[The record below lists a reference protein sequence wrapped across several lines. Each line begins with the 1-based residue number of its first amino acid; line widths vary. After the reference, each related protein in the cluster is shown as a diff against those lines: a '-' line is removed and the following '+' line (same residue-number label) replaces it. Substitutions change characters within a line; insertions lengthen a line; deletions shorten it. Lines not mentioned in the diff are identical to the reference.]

1 MRPAALPV
9 LRLAALALLAGVGAA
24 ATAQP
29 GYYVFDPAQTFVHF
43 EVRHFGTST
52 IRGRIGP
59 VPGSATL
66 DLAAKTGSVSLR
78 IPTATVSTGVPVMD
92 ARLRDPDLFGSVA
105 YPEAYYVSSDFR
117 FDAQG
122 QLAEL
127 RGEFTLRG
135 ISRPL
140 ALRMRRFGCHTHP
153 LLQRE
158 VCGGDFEGEL
168 RRSEFGADFGVP
180 VVSDRVKLVVQ
191 VEGIRR

>member
-1 MRPAALPV
+1 MRPAALPA
-9 LRLAALALLAGVGAA
+9 LRLAALALLSGACTAA
-24 ATAQP
+24 AAQA
-29 GYYVFDPAQTFVHF
+29 GYYVFDPAHTFVHF
-43 EVRHFGTST
+43 EVMHFATST

-66 DLAAKTGSVSLR
+66 DLAARTGSVSLR
-78 IPTATVSTGVPVMD
+78 IPTASVSTGVPPMD

-105 YPEAYYVSSDFR
+105 YPEAFYVSSDFR

-122 QLAEL
+122 QLVEL

-140 ALRMRRFGCHTHP
+140 VLRMRRFGCYTHP

-168 RRSEFGADFGVP
+168 RRTEYGADFGVP
-180 VVSDRVKLVVQ
+180 IVGDRVRLVVQ
-191 VEGIRR
+191 VEGIKR

>member
-1 MRPAALPV
+1 MRLAALPA
-9 LRLAALALLAGVGAA
+9 LRLASLALLAGVGAA
-24 ATAQP
+24 ANAQP
-29 GYYVFDPAQTFVHF
+29 GYFVFDSAHTFVHF
-43 EVRHFGTST
+43 EVQHFGTST

-66 DLAAKTGSVSLR
+66 DRAAKTGSVSLR
-78 IPTATVSTGVPVMD
+78 IPTASVSTGVPVMD

-117 FDAQG
+117 FDEKG

-140 ALRMRRFGCHTHP
+140 MLRMRRFGCHTHP

-180 VVSDRVKLVVQ
+180 VVSDRVKLVIQ

>member
-1 MRPAALPV
+1 
-9 LRLAALALLAGVGAA
+9 
-24 ATAQP
+24 
-29 GYYVFDPAQTFVHF
+29 VFDPAQTFVHF
-43 EVRHFGTST
+43 EVMHFGTST

-59 VPGSATL
+59 VPGNATL
-66 DLAAKTGSVSLR
+66 DLAARSGSVSLR
-78 IPTATVSTGVPVMD
+78 IPTATASTGVKEMD
-92 ARLRDPDLFGSVA
+92 ARLRDPDLFASVA

-117 FDAQG
+117 FDALG
-122 QLAEL
+122 QLAEV

-140 ALRMRRFGCHTHP
+140 VLRARRFGCHTHP

-168 RRSEFGADFGVP
+168 RRTEFGADFGVP
-180 VVSDRVKLVVQ
+180 IVADRVRLLVQ

>member
-1 MRPAALPV
+1 MRPAALPAA
-9 LRLAALALLAGVGAA
+9 RLAALALLSLACAGAR
-24 ATAQP
+24 AQA

-43 EVRHFGTST
+43 EVMHFGTST

-66 DLAAKTGSVSLR
+66 DPAARSGSVSLR
-78 IPTATVSTGVPVMD
+78 IPTATVSTGVKEMD
-92 ARLRDPDLFGSVA
+92 ARLRDPDLFASVA
-105 YPEAYYVSSDFR
+105 YPEAFYVSSDFR

-122 QLAEL
+122 RLAEL

-140 ALRMRRFGCHTHP
+140 VLHARRFGCHTHP

-168 RRSEFGADFGVP
+168 RRTEFGADFGVP
-180 VVSDRVKLVVQ
+180 IVGDRVRLLVQ

>member
-1 MRPAALPV
+1 MRPAPLPA
-9 LRLAALALLAGVGAA
+9 LRLAALALLSGACTAA
-24 ATAQP
+24 AGQA
-29 GYYVFDPAQTFVHF
+29 GYYVFDPAHTFVHF
-43 EVRHFGTST
+43 EVMHFGTST

-66 DLAAKTGSVSLR
+66 DLAARTGSVSLR
-78 IPTATVSTGVPVMD
+78 IPTASVSTGVPPMD

-105 YPEAYYVSSDFR
+105 YPEAFYVSSDFR

-122 QLAEL
+122 QLVEL

-140 ALRMRRFGCHTHP
+140 VLRMRRFGCYTHP

-168 RRSEFGADFGVP
+168 RRTEYGADFGVP
-180 VVSDRVKLVVQ
+180 IVGDRVRLVVQ
-191 VEGIRR
+191 VEGIKR